1 MSHIFRNSLKIN
13 YNCAPDSSTGLFAI
27 GQNY

>member
-13 YNCAPDSSTGLFAI
+13 NNCAPDRTIHSYFYWSL
-27 GQNY
+27 